1 MKSERFAGPILLLL
15 LTVLIPSVGVMW
27 MMREAVRNERAATGQ
42 RLREAYQVQLK
53 TAGQT
58 IQRKW
63 QTEIDQ
69 LSNSVDS
76 DKPALAFANIVKAE
90 FVDSVLVFGEQ
101 GLLYPAV
108 ADSSQVERQTDPN
121 WRQAERMEFQQQD
134 YEAAAKA
141 YRQLADET
149 DDSASARLALARCL
163 VKAGKKDLAIKQ
175 LQRVAEDGQ
184 ATDVQERS
192 LSALARLRLLDLLAP
207 SSNAWEDVAG
217 KLRDQLHNYEN
228 AVMPASQRLFLM
240 AQLDERDGSTG
251 GINGFFGWPIPDA
264 EALAASVLGATDRE
278 LSFQTG
284 LQPTGVDDVWAAATS
299 DRDAIALFRTDN
311 INRWIKSECETLPVP
326 EGVELTATVG
336 DRTEKP
342 AASSALMTH
351 SLSGSLAPWQ
361 LSLVPTAGDPFA
373 QSSRQRMAVHV
384 WIAALTLAATF
395 ALAWMLLSSL
405 QQRMKLAQLKNDLV
419 ATVSHELK
427 TPLTSIRLLV
437 DTLLDDDVGT
447 EEATSTK
454 TREYLQLISKENA
467 RLSRLIDRFLTFS
480 SLERGRQQLQFEPNE
495 LTDLIQKSAAVF
507 RDHNGEADSCL
518 KIQVDQSATLSCDTD
533 AMVTAIVNLLENAWK
548 YSDDEKQID
557 LRASLDGDHAVISVS
572 DKGIGLNAR
581 EAGKVFDR
589 FYQVDQN
596 VSRTREGCG
605 LGLSIVRAI
614 VQAHDG
620 SVDIK
625 SKPNAG
631 STFTIRL
638 SRVTS

>member
-1 MKSERFAGPILLLL
+1 
-15 LTVLIPSVGVMW
+15 
-27 MMREAVRNERAATGQ
+27 
-42 RLREAYQVQLK
+42 
-53 TAGQT
+53 
-58 IQRKW
+58 
-63 QTEIDQ
+63 
-69 LSNSVDS
+69 
-76 DKPALAFANIVKAE
+76 
-90 FVDSVLVFGEQ
+90 
-101 GLLYPAV
+101 
-108 ADSSQVERQTDPN
+108 
-121 WRQAERMEFQQQD
+121 
-134 YEAAAKA
+134 
-141 YRQLADET
+141 
-149 DDSASARLALARCL
+149 
-163 VKAGKKDLAIKQ
+163 
-175 LQRVAEDGQ
+175 
-184 ATDVQERS
+184 
-192 LSALARLRLLDLLAP
+192 
-207 SSNAWEDVAG
+207 
-217 KLRDQLHNYEN
+217 
-228 AVMPASQRLFLM
+228 MPASQRLFLM

-251 GINGFFGWPIPDA
+251 GINGFFGLPLPDA

-278 LSFQTG
+278 LSFQAG

-299 DRDAIALFRTDN
+299 DRDAIALFRTEN

-326 EGVELTATVG
+326 EGVELTAAVG

-373 QSSRQRMAVHV
+373 QSSRQGMTVHV

-405 QQRMKLAQLKNDLV
+405 RQRMKLAQLKNDLV

-427 TPLTSIRLLV
+427 TPLASIRLLV
-437 DTLLDDDVGT
+437 DTLLDGDAGT

-454 TREYLQLISKENA
+454 TREYLQLISKENV

-480 SLERGRQQLQFEPNE
+480 SLERGQQQLQFEPNE

-518 KIQVDQSATLSCDTD
+518 KIHVDQSATLSCDTD

-589 FYQVDQN
+589 FYQV
-596 VSRTREGCG
+596 E
-605 LGLSIVRAI
+605 
-614 VQAHDG
+614 
-620 SVDIK
+620 
-625 SKPNAG
+625 
-631 STFTIRL
+631 
-638 SRVTS
+638 TS

>member
-1 MKSERFAGPILLLL
+1 
-15 LTVLIPSVGVMW
+15 
-27 MMREAVRNERAATGQ
+27 
-42 RLREAYQVQLK
+42 
-53 TAGQT
+53 
-58 IQRKW
+58 
-63 QTEIDQ
+63 
-69 LSNSVDS
+69 
-76 DKPALAFANIVKAE
+76 
-90 FVDSVLVFGEQ
+90 
-101 GLLYPAV
+101 
-108 ADSSQVERQTDPN
+108 
-121 WRQAERMEFQQQD
+121 
-134 YEAAAKA
+134 
-141 YRQLADET
+141 
-149 DDSASARLALARCL
+149 
-163 VKAGKKDLAIKQ
+163 
-175 LQRVAEDGQ
+175 
-184 ATDVQERS
+184 
-192 LSALARLRLLDLLAP
+192 
-207 SSNAWEDVAG
+207 
-217 KLRDQLHNYEN
+217 
-228 AVMPASQRLFLM
+228 
-240 AQLDERDGSTG
+240 
-251 GINGFFGWPIPDA
+251 
-264 EALAASVLGATDRE
+264 
-278 LSFQTG
+278 
-284 LQPTGVDDVWAAATS
+284 
-299 DRDAIALFRTDN
+299 
-311 INRWIKSECETLPVP
+311 
-326 EGVELTATVG
+326 
-336 DRTEKP
+336 
-342 AASSALMTH
+342 
-351 SLSGSLAPWQ
+351 
-361 LSLVPTAGDPFA
+361 
-373 QSSRQRMAVHV
+373 
-384 WIAALTLAATF
+384 
-395 ALAWMLLSSL
+395 
-405 QQRMKLAQLKNDLV
+405 MKLAQLKNDLV

-427 TPLTSIRLLV
+427 TPLASIRLLV

-518 KIQVDQSATLSCDTD
+518 KIHVDQSATLSCDTD